1 MNDFSD
7 DPNKADLLEKLRIAL
22 SRQISENISNKNK
35 EIYAYEID
43 KDTLDILAK
52 QTDSDE
58 NNIKIELNKFSKFKK
73 ILKENKE
80 DIISQNAVLVAPS
93 QFRQII
99 FILVSQLL
107 IDIPVV
113 CYEEIDKDY
122 KLNIL
127 GKI

>member
-1 MNDFSD
+1 MIFQTT
-7 DPNKADLLEKLRIAL
+7 PIKQIYWKLRIAL

-113 CYEEIDKDY
+113 CYEK
-122 KLNIL
+122 
-127 GKI
+127 